1 MFKNKLVTAVTTAG
15 LLAGL
20 FGSAF
25 VPAAYAVT
33 PGVSLIASRLDV
45 DGFLDIDA
53 SGAENPTAAGDGLG
67 TSAYPWYIV
76 APLSNDGL
84 GTATSMADDAL
95 ADGTTDGSRIE
106 LELALADLDTAAG
119 VQIADPTAAVTVTG
133 DLLFYCVDAA
143 TMATGVGGNV
153 DDDFTKFKTSSQTY
167 SDSDVDTGLAC
178 QIHASDDDAYGS
190 GTVTVKVED
199 TTIATYHIDVLGA
212 GKTIEIGARRGAYVA
227 IDGAAAAAFMSMYV
241 EDAAGT
247 DLGTYIED
255 GDKIEDYFNSDTNA
269 EFWFSVDGDE
279 DSTLLAENDTYV
291 GLYADLAA
299 AACPA
304 TATPGSTISVYAYA
318 DEDAGSD
325 YDSSEIK
332 SNAVTLTCTGD
343 GDLAE
348 ITGFTVADSTVDQ
361 GDYVAITVT
370 VEDGYGNPMG
380 VGGNA
385 RDLDL
390 TNVATT
396 RGAVNVGYSLA
407 PIEYTPADT
416 TADVNGAGLFED
428 VIAAAGWTSSHTCT
442 SADVNAVDADT
453 DVAGTGGMTW
463 DGKFVLCY
471 KASTV
476 GTGGYSVTLTPSVAN
491 VGATTTTIKASFTVA
506 RASGG
511 SSSTSSTIAASVNAA
526 KRIATF
532 TLSAAANKLV
542 TITVERVSDGKVW
555 TYYRKANA
563 SGVATFLIRKV
574 GRFDVFAS
582 YGDDVTDTVRMRRR

>member
-1 MFKNKLVTAVTTAG
+1 MTAVTTAG

-25 VPAAYAVT
+25 VPAAYAVA
-33 PGVSLIASRLDV
+33 PGVSLIASRVNV
-45 DGFLDIDA
+45 DGFLDIDG
-53 SGAENPTAAGDGLG
+53 SGAENQTAAGDGLG

-76 APLSNDGL
+76 APLSNNGL
-84 GTATSMADDAL
+84 GTATSMEDAAI
-95 ADGTTDGSRIE
+95 ADGTTDGARIE
-106 LELALADLDTAAG
+106 LDLALADLDTPAG
-119 VQIADPTAAVTVTG
+119 VQIANPTAAVSVTG
-133 DLLFYCVDAA
+133 DLLFYCSDADA
-143 TMATGVGGNV
+143 VVA
-153 DDDFTKFKTSSQTY
+153 DDDFTLFKTASQTY
-167 SDSDVDTGLAC
+167 TDSDVDTGLAC
-178 QIHASDDDAYGS
+178 QIHASDDDAYGT
-190 GTVTVKVED
+190 GTVTIKIED
-199 TTIATYHIDVLGA
+199 TTIVTYHIDVLGA
-212 GKTIEIGARRGAYVA
+212 GKTIEIGTRRGAYVA
-227 IDGAAAAAFMSMYV
+227 IDGAAAAAFMTMYV

-255 GDKIEDYFNSDTNA
+255 GDKIEDFFNSDADA

-279 DSTLLAENDTYV
+279 DSTLVVENDTYV

-299 AACPA
+299 AACPV

-318 DEDAGSD
+318 DEDVAGATEYSAG
-325 YDSSEIK
+325 EIK
-332 SNAVTLTCTGD
+332 SNTVTLTCTGD
-343 GDLAE
+343 GALAE
-348 ITGFTVADSTVDQ
+348 ITGFTVANSTVNQ
-361 GDYVAITVT
+361 GDLVAITVT

-396 RGAVNVGYSLA
+396 RGAVAVGYSLA
-407 PIEYTPADT
+407 PIEYTPAAV

-428 VIAAAGWTSSHTCT
+428 VIADAGWTSSHTCT
-442 SADVNAVDADT
+442 AADVNAVDADT

-491 VGATTTTIKASFTVA
+491 VGATTTTIRASFTVA
-506 RASGG
+506 RGSGG
-511 SSSTSSTIAASVNAA
+511 TASAGIAASVNAA

-532 TLSAAANKLV
+532 TLSAAAGKLV
-542 TITVERVSDGKVW
+542 TVTVERVSDGKVW

>member
-1 MFKNKLVTAVTTAG
+1 
-15 LLAGL
+15 
-20 FGSAF
+20 
-25 VPAAYAVT
+25 
-33 PGVSLIASRLDV
+33 
-45 DGFLDIDA
+45 
-53 SGAENPTAAGDGLG
+53 
-67 TSAYPWYIV
+67 
-76 APLSNDGL
+76 
-84 GTATSMADDAL
+84 MADDDL

-119 VQIADPTAAVTVTG
+119 VQIADPTAAVSVTG
-133 DLLFYCVDAA
+133 DLLFFCEDAA
-143 TMATGVGGNV
+143 SVTAAAGANPAE
-153 DDDFTKFKTSSQTY
+153 DDFTKFKTASQTY

-178 QIHASDDDAYGS
+178 QINASDDDAYGS
-190 GTVTVKVED
+190 GTVTVKIED
-199 TTIATYHIDVLGA
+199 TAIATYHIDVLGA

-227 IDGAAAAAFMSMYV
+227 IDGAAAAAFMTMYV

-255 GDKIEDYFNSDTNA
+255 GDKIEDYFNSDTDA
-269 EFWFSVDGDE
+269 EFWFSVAGDE

-304 TATPGSTISVYAYA
+304 TSTPGDTISVYAYA
-318 DEDAGSD
+318 DEDGGSD
-325 YDSSEIK
+325 ADSGEIK

-343 GDLAE
+343 GALAE

-361 GDYVAITVT
+361 GDFVAITVT

-396 RGAVNVGYSLA
+396 RGTVDVGYSLA

-511 SSSTSSTIAASVNAA
+511 SASSTVAASVNAA

-532 TLSAAANKLV
+532 TLSAAASKLV
-542 TITVERVSDGKVW
+542 TITVERISDGKVW

-582 YGDDVTDTVRMRRR
+582 YGDDVTDTVRMRR

>member
-1 MFKNKLVTAVTTAG
+1 VTAVTTAG

-45 DGFLDIDA
+45 DGFLDIDG
-53 SGAENPTAAGDGLG
+53 SNAENQTAAGDGLG
-67 TSAYPWYIV
+67 TATYPWYIV

-84 GTATSMADDAL
+84 GTATSMADDDL

-119 VQIADPTAAVTVTG
+119 VQIAEPTAAVTVTG
-133 DLLFYCVDAA
+133 DLLFFCEDAA
-143 TMATGVGGNV
+143 SITAALGANAPE
-153 DDDFTKFKTSSQTY
+153 DDFTKFKTASQTY

-178 QIHASDDDAYGS
+178 QINASDDDAYGS
-190 GTVTVKVED
+190 GTVTVKIED
-199 TTIATYHIDVLGA
+199 TTVATYHIDVLGA

-279 DSTLLAENDTYV
+279 DSTLVAENNTYV

-299 AACPA
+299 TACPA

-318 DEDAGSD
+318 DEDVAGDTEYSTG
-325 YDSSEIK
+325 EIK
-332 SNAVTLTCTGD
+332 SNAVTQTCTGD
-343 GDLAE
+343 GALAE

-380 VGGNA
+380 VGGDA

-396 RGAVNVGYSLA
+396 RGLVNVGFSLA
-407 PIEYTPADT
+407 PIEYTPAAT

-442 SADVNAVDADT
+442 SADVDAVDADT

-511 SSSTSSTIAASVNAA
+511 SAATSSTIAASVNAA

-532 TLSAAANKLV
+532 TLSAAASKLV

-582 YGDDVTDTVRMRRR
+582 YGDDVTETVRMRRR